1 MVVLTPY
8 SNVYVHNAQC
18 YLHNDS
24 TQSFNNAMC
33 SVDLSC
39 HTVYTF
45 TRSKVTLL
53 VCAFSNSL
61 RSQFTHDLR
70 APGVFKPEGCYTTEV
85 PHGSQSLLCVW
96 YLRDIRTEVFSVQV
110 NWLQLGTSNKYDTVL
125 GNCPCKLGF
134 TKTGNVRVYETSLA
148 LA

>member
-1 MVVLTPY
+1 MG
-8 SNVYVHNAQC
+8 
-18 YLHNDS
+18 
-24 TQSFNNAMC
+24 

-61 RSQFTHDLR
+61 RSQFTRDLR

-85 PHGSQSLLCVW
+85 PHGSQSLLCVR
-96 YLRDIRTEVFSVQV
+96 YLRGTHTEVFSVQV
-110 NWLQLGTSNKYDTVL
+110 N
-125 GNCPCKLGF
+125 
-134 TKTGNVRVYETSLA
+134 
-148 LA
+148 